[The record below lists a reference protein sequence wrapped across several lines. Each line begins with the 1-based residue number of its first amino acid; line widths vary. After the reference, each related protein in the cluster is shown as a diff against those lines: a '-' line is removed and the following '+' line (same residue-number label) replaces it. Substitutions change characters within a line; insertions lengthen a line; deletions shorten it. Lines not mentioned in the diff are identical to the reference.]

1 MIAVKERKMPLDF
14 YSFHRYTKKPEGIA
28 AAVQAAKE
36 TVERLGLGNVE
47 LILNEWN
54 YIRGWMEEDWQYSLR
69 METSLKG
76 SSFVA
81 GSMFMGQAS
90 ELDMLMYYDARPCGM
105 CGLFDTDSLARRK
118 GYYVFDQFKE
128 LRRLGTAVNI
138 CAQTENIYACAATDG
153 KNGAVMLTHFDDV
166 DEAPAEDV
174 CLQIEGLGA
183 NGAVRVQFCLL
194 DGTHDSELV
203 REEVLTAKEFS
214 LYLSMKLFD
223 TCLIRFV
230 REEGL

>member
-1 MIAVKERKMPLDF
+1 M
-14 YSFHRYTKKPEGIA
+14 
-28 AAVQAAKE
+28 AKQ
-36 TVERLGLGNVE
+36 TVERLGLGGPE

-54 YIRGWMEEDWQYSLR
+54 YIKGWMAEDWNYSLR

-76 SSFVA
+76 ASFVA
-81 GSMFMGQAS
+81 GSMCMGQAS
-90 ELDMLMYYDARPCGM
+90 ALDMLMYYDARPCGM

-128 LRRLGTAVNI
+128 LKRLGTAADI

-174 CLQIEGLGA
+174 RLQIEGLGA
-183 NGAVRVQFCLL
+183 EKAVRAQFYLL
-194 DGTHDSELV
+194 DATHDNKLV
-203 REEVLTAKEFS
+203 REEILTAKEFS

-223 TCLIRFV
+223 TYLIRFT
-230 REEGL
+230 EI